1 MKRKAIIISISG
13 TKLTKIEKKLIKK
26 EKPWGVILF
35 KRNIKSL
42 SQTRE
47 LTKNIRSAINDRKY
61 PILIDEEG
69 RNVTRLSNI
78 IQNRYSQKFFGDLY
92 KKDRKLTFILYKKYL
107 QSIIEILK
115 KIKININTV
124 PVLDLISKKS
134 HNFIRN
140 RCYSDKKNI
149 VNQLGNFCIDMY
161 KKNKISTVVKHIPGH
176 GDANVDSHKKLPII
190 NKNLKNLLNNDFKC
204 FKTKGSFFAMT
215 AHILY
220 KNIDRENCATH
231 SKKIINEIIR
241 KKIGF
246 KGILISDDLSM
257 KALKFDIINNAKKSL
272 QAGCNLVLYCSGNI
286 KISSKLLKNMPLID
300 KFTQKKTSQF
310 YKFLG

>member
-1 MKRKAIIISISG
+1 MFQNQG
-13 TKLTKIEKKLIKK
+13 LI
-26 EKPWGVILF
+26 F
-35 KRNIKSL
+35 C
-42 SQTRE
+42 
-47 LTKNIRSAINDRKY
+47 ND
-61 PILIDEEG
+61 
-69 RNVTRLSNI
+69 
-78 IQNRYSQKFFGDLY
+78 
-92 KKDRKLTFILYKKYL
+92 
-107 QSIIEILK
+107 
-115 KIKININTV
+115 
-124 PVLDLISKKS
+124 
-134 HNFIRN
+134 
-140 RCYSDKKNI
+140 
-149 VNQLGNFCIDMY
+149 
-161 KKNKISTVVKHIPGH
+161 
-176 GDANVDSHKKLPII
+176 
-190 NKNLKNLLNNDFKC
+190 
-204 FKTKGSFFAMT
+204 

-220 KNIDRENCATH
+220 RNIDRENCATH